1 MSFGPLAGRD
11 GHRRGACCASF
22 FPHPA
27 VEEPTASSNT
37 IPRRTPLFISSSRS
51 LLVADW
57 AFGSHRGLDMFQFC
71 IAEAPLL
78 RP

>member
-1 MSFGPLAGRD
+1 
-11 GHRRGACCASF
+11 
-22 FPHPA
+22 
-27 VEEPTASSNT
+27 
-37 IPRRTPLFISSSRS
+37 
-51 LLVADW
+51 VADW